1 MNSLDRMYTLIARLE
16 DIDPEHGDTHALDN
30 FLAEYA
36 PTDYHL
42 DEDFDVFAF
51 RNALADEYADYLEEY
66 IDD

>member
-1 MNSLDRMYTLIARLE
+1 MVALISRLE

-36 PTDYHL
+36 ADYYL

-51 RNALADEYADYLEEY
+51 RNALADEYADYLEYY
-66 IDD
+66 IND